1 MAAFRETPLARG
13 RMAGDCCFQGRPPL
27 ERLRNLCVGCLVL
40 DSLFVL
46 LYGLSALGSAR
57 SKDKYACYEE
67 HGYFWYN
74 VVNLAFAVSSVV
86 AVGGA
91 TVHGIISCAASI
103 QVQQLANV
111 SRFAHVLV
119 CWTFIQALLEA
130 VAYRQEPLECADT
143 AETQGTSSEQG
154 PTGEDGGQLVWQV
167 AYTILWLS
175 WVTGAVASAVLARR
189 CAVLLPELNAAAASI
204 AAAQI
209 GWPTAQA
216 QQAGATPQTLGV
228 PVHFPMATMGVPQ
241 LEGASGAMPGGPCG
255 PAHGAIALGDIAPGA
270 IAAGAIAPGAA
281 AGGEPSQGASWGPA
295 AADPWQTGDAAAA
308 APWQGSTIVTAGGA
322 VVAQGMPVAG
332 SSPPD
337 PEKGGGGTAK
347 AL

>member
-1 MAAFRETPLARG
+1 MAAG

-27 ERLRNLCVGCLVL
+27 EKLRNLCIGCLVL

-46 LYGLSALGSAR
+46 LYGLSALGSAQ

-143 AETQGTSSEQG
+143 AEAQGTSPEKG
-154 PTGEDGGQLVWQV
+154 PNGEDGGQLVWQV

-189 CAVLLPELNAAAASI
+189 CAPLLPELNAAAASI
-204 AAAQI
+204 AADHI
-209 GWPTAQA
+209 GWSTAQA

-228 PVHFPMATMGVPQ
+228 PVHFPMATMGAPQ

-255 PAHGAIALGDIAPGA
+255 PAHGAIAPGA

-281 AGGEPSQGASWGPA
+281 AVGEPSQGASWGPA
-295 AADPWQTGDAAAA
+295 AADPWQTGDAAGAWGPAAA
-308 APWQGSTIVTAGGA
+308 APWQGSTTVTAGGA